1 MEYYAFRSLKPINS
15 RSGQNKAVICFKIPY
30 IAASPIVVG
39 MLKIKFM
46 FGPLCRVQRLPPR
59 LTLLQV
65 CQYFFIS
72 KASLIFPD
80 FTFSMYGSSWKCLFF
95 NLSRFLFLFFLQ
107 NCCRMGCQKDGERQE
122 KMIRPKKR

>member
-95 NLSRFLFLFFLQ
+95 NLIRFRFLFF
-107 NCCRMGCQKDGERQE
+107 CKTVAGWDAKKMEKD
-122 KMIRPKKR
+122 KKK

>member
-65 CQYFFIS
+65 CQYFLYLKRVLCSQILHFLCM
-72 KASLIFPD
+72 AVHGNVC
-80 FTFSMYGSSWKCLFF
+80 FSTSFAFSFYFF
-95 NLSRFLFLFFLQ
+95 
-107 NCCRMGCQKDGERQE
+107 CKTVAGWDAKKMEKD
-122 KMIRPKKR
+122 KKK

>member
-95 NLSRFLFLFFLQ
+95 NLIRFLFLFF
-107 NCCRMGCQKDGERQE
+107 CKTVAGWDAKKMEKD
-122 KMIRPKKR
+122 KKK